1 MVASVLV
8 GNPIAFSET
17 GRPVIVRQT
26 DDESGQTRTI
36 VQNEDGTRKVFGA
49 NTVQSLMSSKQ
60 HDAKRWVGSLT
71 DRQIHGLVHEFGQ
84 RLIATSRCYT
94 QHRLELEGL
103 AKQADFAYF
112 GLSAGATEKDL
123 SVAYR
128 KMAKRMHPDKNGG
141 TEDAKRRFQV
151 MKEKYEN
158 LRDHYRPR
166 FFTDESAA
174 SRNEDDRE
182 PAREKDEDEQAP
194 EEDESPAAA
203 EDDEHRSGASA
214 DEAGKGGEGCTD
226 EPERG
231 ESTKRREAYDE
242 DEDTP
247 SPRQR
252 KSSSEADKRIEYD
265 PCCRSSMDG
274 VVWKMLDQM
283 QRLEDSIG
291 SIQAELRR
299 VRGK

>member
-1 MVASVLV
+1 MVESVLV
-8 GNPIAFSET
+8 GNPIAYSEL

-26 DDESGQTRTI
+26 DDESGQARTI
-36 VQNEDGTRKVFGA
+36 VQSEDGSRKVFGA
-49 NTVQSLMSSKQ
+49 NTVQSLMSSNQ

-84 RLIATSRCYT
+84 RLIDTSRRYT
-94 QHRLELEGL
+94 RHRLELEGL

-166 FFTDESAA
+166 SITDESAA

-194 EEDESPAAA
+194 AEDEDPAAA
-203 EDDEHRSGASA
+203 DDEHRSEAGA
-214 DEAGKGGEGCTD
+214 DEAGEDGEGCTD

-242 DEDTP
+242 DEDP

-274 VVWKMLDQM
+274 VVWKMLGQM
-283 QRLEDSIG
+283 QRLEESIG
-291 SIQAELRR
+291 TIQTDLRR